1 MPIIYAFTRKQLA
14 KALKRSVRTSVVAV
28 LNYDGA
34 GEQFATMVSLAKD
47 ARRRWQARVATDPN
61 PNPNPPILTLTL
73 TPNPWQERTAALTP
87 NPNPQP

>member
-47 ARRRWQARVATDPN
+47 ARRRWQERNAPN
-61 PNPNPPILTLTL
+61 PNPK
-73 TPNPWQERTAALTP
+73 E
-87 NPNPQP
+87 NPQSQLEL

>member
-47 ARRRWQARVATDPN
+47 ARRRWQA
-61 PNPNPPILTLTL
+61 L
-73 TPNPWQERTAALTP
+73 TAALTP
-87 NPNPQP
+87 NPNP

>member
-47 ARRRWQARVATDPN
+47 ARRRWQA
-61 PNPNPPILTLTL
+61 LTATL
-73 TPNPWQERTAALTP
+73 TPNPDP
-87 NPNPQP
+87 